1 MADRNQSP
9 CVTRGILSGAL
20 GGLVA
25 SWVMNGFIAGAMAIQ
40 QTVKSPEQKAQDESQ
55 KPQNEQAS
63 EDSTVKVAD
72 TLTWLVTGHRLSNEG
87 KQKGGPIVHYAFGT
101 LMGATYGAL
110 AELSDTARAGAG
122 SAFGTALFIG
132 ADEVMVPALGLGKFP
147 TEEPAASQLI
157 HFAAH
162 LVYGTTTELVRR
174 LTA

>member
-25 SWVMNGFIAGAMAIQ
+25 SWVMNGFIAGAMKVQ
-40 QTVKSPEQKAQDESQ
+40 ETMKPSEQKAQEESQ
-55 KPQNEQAS
+55 KPQNEHDS
-63 EDSTVKVAD
+63 EDSTIKVAD
-72 TLTWLVTGHRLSNEG
+72 TLTWLVTGHHLSKEG
-87 KQKGGPIVHYAFGT
+87 KRKGGPIVHYAFGT
-101 LMGATYGAL
+101 LMGAAYGAL
-110 AELSDTARAGAG
+110 AQLSDTARAGAG
-122 SAFGTALFIG
+122 TAFGTALFIG

-162 LVYGTTTELVRR
+162 IVYGTATELVRR